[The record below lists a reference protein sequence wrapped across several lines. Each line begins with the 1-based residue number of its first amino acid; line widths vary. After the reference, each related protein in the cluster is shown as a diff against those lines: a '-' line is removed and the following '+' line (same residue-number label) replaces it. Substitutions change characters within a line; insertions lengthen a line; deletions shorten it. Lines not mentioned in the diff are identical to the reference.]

1 MINDKLAHGNSISNS
16 CQNTKMKNHVWKE
29 NVRLDSNTR
38 FFKTLNLAH
47 NSSLGFKISSN
58 DADAEDDLN
67 TNEKERFVEILD
79 LLFAHKLK
87 LLFVTVSLSLKH
99 SWTKI
104 WMKRN
109 YVLFQW
115 ILNGFNLF
123 SIFFCF
129 DLSNSSNCWSNTL
142 FQFKI
147 KHFIK
152 ISFFRIIWDYRFIT
166 ISSRRWFLIRYCS
179 FDVDFRF
186 YSTITNRFYN

>member
-1 MINDKLAHGNSISNS
+1 MINDKLAHVNSISNS

-29 NVRLDSNTR
+29 NIRLDSNTR
-38 FFKTLNLAH
+38 FFKTFNFAH
-47 NSSLGFKISSN
+47 NSSLWIKISSN

-87 LLFVTVSLSLKH
+87 LLFVTVSLSLEH

-123 SIFFCF
+123 SIFFRF
-129 DLSNSSNCWSNTL
+129 NLSNSSNCRSNPL

-152 ISFFRIIWDYRFIT
+152 ISFFRIIWIYRYSI
-166 ISSRRWFLIRYCS
+166 ISSRWFLIRYCS
-179 FDVDFRF
+179 FDIDIRF
-186 YSTITNRFYN
+186 YSIKTPRVYF